1 MPGSAPDGEL
11 HQLAL
16 DKMSAVLG
24 PIRARHLMARILE
37 RLDLELRTPRDLM
50 RFAEELTT
58 LGGFEGAVG
67 AMLGVV
73 AVVRGATPRA
83 AARQPTLGGAT

>member
-1 MPGSAPDGEL
+1 MMPDLAPDTGEL
-11 HQLAL
+11 RQLAL

-24 PIRARHLMARILE
+24 PDRARRLMQQILD
-37 RLDLELRTPRDLM
+37 RLEFELRTPHDLM
-50 RFAEELTT
+50 RFAEEMTA

-83 AARQPTLGGAT
+83 VGGRSVVTP